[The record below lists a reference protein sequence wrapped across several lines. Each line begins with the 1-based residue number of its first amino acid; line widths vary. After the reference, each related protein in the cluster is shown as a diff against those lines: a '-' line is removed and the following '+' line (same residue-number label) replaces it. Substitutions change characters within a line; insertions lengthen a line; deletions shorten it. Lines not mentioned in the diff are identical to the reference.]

1 MNIFPLTMNA
11 IIDFIAAGV
20 LFVGLAFMFFG
31 AVGIIRLPDCYS
43 KMHASSKCT
52 TLGLTGMLLAAC
64 LHMADTI
71 VVSKAAVTIVFTFVA
86 MPIGSHLLAKAAHH
100 VGVPL
105 WSRTIADELAEDKLD
120 PTKAVSDSEIG
131 CWDDDQIEAATAPKL
146 RNHSSEPSESPQPVQ
161 AA

>member
-1 MNIFPLTMNA
+1 MNGLTMTA
-11 IIDFIAAGV
+11 AFDFIAAGLLGIGL
-20 LFVGLAFMFFG
+20 LFMLLG
-31 AVGIIRLPDCYS
+31 AVGVARLPDCYS

-64 LHMADTI
+64 LHLGDTI
-71 VVSKAAVTIVFTFVA
+71 VVSKAIVTVVFTFVA

-105 WSRTIADELAEDKLD
+105 WSRTVGDELAEDKLD
-120 PTKAVSDSEIG
+120 PTKAISDAEFGCWEDSEI
-131 CWDDDQIEAATAPKL
+131 EAANKPGKAP
-146 RNHSSEPSESPQPVQ
+146 EPMLGNPVR

>member
-86 MPIGSHLLAKAAHH
+86 MPIGSQPSQKSTTRWRALL
-100 VGVPL
+100 VPPPIKTIGL
-105 WSRTIADELAEDKLD
+105 CPVCWS
-120 PTKAVSDSEIG
+120 
-131 CWDDDQIEAATAPKL
+131 L
-146 RNHSSEPSESPQPVQ
+146 RSIMMPSSEPACRLGAVQ
-161 AA
+161 SKPI